1 MRCFGSGCALLMFV
15 QTVTRRSSFFCSHRT
30 KHNALCIPQA
40 QSSSTFL
47 RQLDAMIHP
56 FLSCCSFVL
65 VRPLSISFYS
75 PGHMTHPDSEYHQS
89 PLTYGFSHVPVPA
102 QLLLGIWWET
112 LRLVLAL
119 LHMKRALSVHSLM
132 QQEEWICSLSHLLK
146 QKTLPKQANIPQ
158 PSLISA
164 KLWPIL

>member
-1 MRCFGSGCALLMFV
+1 MLWKWMCITYVCANCNQKIQFL
-15 QTVTRRSSFFCSHRT
+15 CSHRT

-75 PGHMTHPDSEYHQS
+75 PGHMTHPDSVPPISFDIRLFSCPCPCSAS
-89 PLTYGFSHVPVPA
+89 PRDLVRNAKAGSCFTTHDTCTVCAQPHATRGMNLFFIPSSKTENSPKTSKHPTTFSD
-102 QLLLGIWWET
+102 
-112 LRLVLAL
+112 
-119 LHMKRALSVHSLM
+119 LS
-132 QQEEWICSLSHLLK
+132 
-146 QKTLPKQANIPQ
+146 
-158 PSLISA
+158 
-164 KLWPIL
+164 